1 MPTHATNG
9 HAGPGAAN
17 GDELAVAA
25 ERAPE
30 ASERAT
36 SSVLALDGWG
46 RLEPEPHIN
55 GATPTAAEPQP
66 APQLEPEPEPKTE
79 PPLESELEPPPLSA
93 AASRRRAVNPGEQP
107 LARLIEEA
115 QRRQWVGEQ
124 PLARLIEEAQRRQWV
139 GEQPLARLIEE
150 AQRRQWVGEQPLARL
165 IEEAQRRQW
174 VGEQPGP
181 GLRLFGSALVFG
193 LAVGAVVGAAL
204 RWLELRS
211 APPAPPPP
219 DDLAERLHRAWLAF
233 SMVEG
238 QGEGQT
244 PHSRRPS

>member
-9 HAGPGAAN
+9 SSGAP
-17 GDELAVAA
+17 AA
-25 ERAPE
+25 TAAPAARSE
-30 ASERAT
+30 ASEQAT

-46 RLEPEPHIN
+46 RLKPEQHGN
-55 GATPTAAEPQP
+55 GAAPTAAEPQP

-79 PPLESELEPPPLSA
+79 PPLEAESDLEPPPPPLSA
-93 AASRRRAVNPGEQP
+93 AASRRRAVN
-107 LARLIEEA
+107 A
-115 QRRQWVGEQ
+115 
-124 PLARLIEEAQRRQWV
+124 
-139 GEQPLARLIEE
+139 
-150 AQRRQWVGEQPLARL
+150 GEQPLARL

-219 DDLAERLHRAWLAF
+219 PDDLAERLHRAWLAF

-244 PHSRRPS
+244 PRSRRPS